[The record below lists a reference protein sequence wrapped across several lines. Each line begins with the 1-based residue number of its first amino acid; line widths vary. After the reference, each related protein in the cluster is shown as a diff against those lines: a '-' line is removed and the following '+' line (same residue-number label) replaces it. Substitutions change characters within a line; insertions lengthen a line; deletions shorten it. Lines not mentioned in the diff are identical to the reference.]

1 MRRNPCGL
9 RGAGAK
15 DRQVLTGWF
24 SAELHQPEDVN
35 AGREYVEARGA
46 HVHVAE
52 CLYEA
57 ARWSSSGHYEQAH

>member
-1 MRRNPCGL
+1 
-9 RGAGAK
+9 
-15 DRQVLTGWF
+15 VLTGWF